1 MRKIKFLVLFISLII
16 LINKQM
22 YAQNVG
28 IGSSSFT
35 PDASAGLEIRYTNKG
50 LLIPRVALTSA
61 TDVTTIPSPATS
73 LLVYNLGTG
82 GLSPAGY
89 YYWDGSQWVKFAT
102 GTGAGITSIGP
113 GTSGTETSGSGLTF
127 SANPIT
133 TTGTIALSNSGVTA
147 GTYGNSGGNVPNI
160 TVDARGRL
168 TSAANRALT
177 PSDIGAASSSHT
189 HATLSNGAGISAFSY
204 NGSTAATI
212 GLTTTGVSPGSYTN
226 TNLTVDAYGRITAAS
241 SGTGG
246 GVTMGCATNNYLTKR
261 SSATTLSC
269 SQLYDNGTTV
279 QIGTTSL
286 TNCKFGISYSS
297 TDIYGIYVTMPGWAI
312 FGDASAGGVGRGVT
326 GSGGECGVY
335 GYNGSATSVLGRL
348 GYYSNPYYYG
358 VYAEN
363 KRTNTGTIHYGLYSK
378 CDGNVSG
385 GSGTDKNIAV
395 SGYAGNHNLTNIG
408 VSGNVGSMTK
418 GTNNYGVYGDAV
430 GPNIAYGVYGRAH
443 DCGTGY
449 GVYADGL
456 TYGVYGVS
464 YANTATS
471 AAIFGTMSSGSNTQ
485 YQAVRGEATGGSGKD
500 NRGVTGLGGPSSGSA
515 TTSYGV
521 KGHAQNSTTGY
532 GVYGSASG
540 CTTGYGLYCS
550 GNGAY
555 TGTWTSPSDE
565 KFKKNISDYNNALE
579 NIMKLRPVTYEMK
592 TEEYPFMNFEKGTQI
607 GFIAQEI
614 QSIFPNLVVSG
625 AHPGE
630 NENDPFIEYK
640 GINYIGLTPI
650 LVKAIQEQQIKIDD
664 LKSKYESLQ
673 KRLEEIESI
682 LESLQ

>member
-1 MRKIKFLVLFISLII
+1 MKKLTII
-16 LINKQM
+16 LIVLISLLMGNILK
-22 YAQNVG
+22 AQNNVG

-35 PDASAGLEIRYTNKG
+35 PDPSAGLEIQFTDKG
-50 LLIPRVALTSA
+50 LLIPRVALMST
-61 TDVTTIPSPATS
+61 TDQTTIPSPATS
-73 LLVYNLGTG
+73 LLVYNIGTG
-82 GLSPAGY
+82 GLTPAGY
-89 YYWDGSQWVKFAT
+89 YYWDGSQWVRFAT
-102 GTGAGITSIGP
+102 
-113 GTSGTETSGSGLTF
+113 
-127 SANPIT
+127 
-133 TTGTIALSNSGVTA
+133 
-147 GTYGNSGGNVPNI
+147 
-160 TVDARGRL
+160 
-168 TSAANRALT
+168 
-177 PSDIGAASSSHT
+177 
-189 HATLSNGAGISAFSY
+189 
-204 NGSTAATI
+204 
-212 GLTTTGVSPGSYTN
+212 
-226 TNLTVDAYGRITAAS
+226 
-241 SGTGG
+241 GTGG

-269 SQLYDNGTTV
+269 SQLYDNGTNV

-286 TNCKFGISYSS
+286 SNCKFGISYNN
-297 TDIYGIYVTMPGWAI
+297 TDIYGIYVTMPGYAI
-312 FGDASAGGVGRGVT
+312 FGDASGGGAGRGVT

-335 GYNGSATSVLGRL
+335 GYHGSATSVLGRL

-363 KRTNTGTIHYGLYSK
+363 KRTNTGTIHYGLYSS
-378 CDGNVSG
+378 CEGSVSG

-395 SGYAGNHNLTNIG
+395 RGRAGEHNLMNVG
-408 VSGNVGSMTK
+408 VFGDVGSMTK
-418 GTNNYGVYGDAV
+418 GTNNYGIYGDAV
-430 GPNIAYGVYGRAH
+430 GPTNAYGVYGKAH

-449 GVYADGL
+449 GVYGDGY

-471 AAIFGTMSSGSNTQ
+471 AAIYGIMSSGSGTQ

-500 NRGVTGLGGPSSGSA
+500 NRGVTGLGGPSSSPLA

-521 KGHAQNSTTGY
+521 KGHAQFSITGY
-532 GVYGSASG
+532 GVYGSSSG

-550 GNGAY
+550 GDGAY
-555 TGTWTSPSDE
+555 TGSWTSASDE
-565 KFKKNISDYNNALE
+565 KFKKNISDYNNALD

-607 GFIAQEI
+607 GFIAQEMEP
-614 QSIFPNLVVSG
+614 IFPSLVVSG

-650 LVKAIQEQQIKIDD
+650 LVKAMQEQQIMIDSLKSENND

-673 KRLEEIESI
+673 KQINEIQSN
-682 LESLQ
+682 LK

>member
-1 MRKIKFLVLFISLII
+1 MKKLSII
-16 LINKQM
+16 LIVLISLLMGNILR
-22 YAQNVG
+22 AQNVG
-28 IGSSSFT
+28 IGASTFT
-35 PDASAGLEIRYTNKG
+35 PDASAGLEIQFTNKG
-50 LLIPRVALTSA
+50 LLIPRVALTSTSSA
-61 TDVTTIPSPATS
+61 SPITSPATS
-73 LLVYNLGTG
+73 LLVYNTAT
-82 GLSPAGY
+82 AGDVTPGF
-89 YYWDGSQWVKFAT
+89 YYWNGSQWVRFAT
-102 GTGAGITSIGP
+102 GTGGGITSIGP

-147 GTYGNSGGNVPNI
+147 GTYGNSGGNIPNI

-168 TSAANRALT
+168 TSAANRLLT
-177 PSDIGAASSSHT
+177 YSDVGAAASSHT

-204 NGSTAATI
+204 NGSSAATV
-212 GLTTTGVSPGSYTN
+212 GLTTTGVTAGSYTN

-269 SQLYDNGTTV
+269 SQLYDNGTNV

-286 TNCKFGISYSS
+286 TNCKFGISYSN

-312 FGDASAGGVGRGVT
+312 FGDASAGGGGRGVT

-335 GYNGSATSVLGRL
+335 GYHGSQTSVLGRL

-363 KRTNTGTIHYGLYSK
+363 KRTNTGTIHYGLYSS
-378 CDGNVSG
+378 CEGSVSG

-395 SGYAGNHNLTNIG
+395 RGRAGNHNLMNVG
-408 VSGNVGSMTK
+408 VFGDVGSMSK
-418 GTNNYGVYGDAV
+418 GTNNYGIYGDAV
-430 GPNIAYGVYGRAH
+430 GPTNAYGVYGKAH

-449 GVYADGL
+449 GVYGDGA

-464 YANTATS
+464 YANTASS
-471 AAIFGTMSSGSNTQ
+471 AAIFGIMSSGSGTQ